1 MYDTYTS
8 FKKSQLEISF
18 LHEIYLWNEKKIK
31 ICVLGVK
38 LRANQKHNV

>member
-18 LHEIYLWNEKKIK
+18 LHEIYLWNEKKNFF
-31 ICVLGVK
+31 CVLRVK
-38 LRANQKHNV
+38 LRANQKHYV